1 MIHLI
6 LLQATQDAAAN
17 DNPLSKYSSLFLFAA
32 MGLIAYFFMI
42 RPQRKKAKEQT
53 KFTEELKKGA
63 EVVTIG
69 GAHGR
74 IAEVE
79 GDTVV
84 LEIERGGRIR
94 FSKSA
99 ISMES
104 TRALKK

>member
-1 MIHLI
+1 MIYLI
-6 LLQATQDAAAN
+6 LLQAAPAATN
-17 DNPLSKYSSLFLFAA
+17 DNPLSQYSSFFLFAA

-42 RPQRKKAKEQT
+42 RPQRKK
-53 KFTEELKKGA
+53 LKKGA

-74 IAEVE
+74 VAEVE
-79 GDTVV
+79 GDTIV